1 MGHSMPKISDIIAHF
16 LYTTRFF
23 LLFLALALAV
33 FFAFQALKIQFNF
46 SPDTIYLDKD
56 SAYTFYEETYLPA
69 FAHTGQWCMLAV
81 ESQDGTKLKDTIKA
95 ISAQLAKNKHVLKV
109 HDPYSQPI
117 FLPTEQGISRIDT
130 TDSDGNLTPVAIK
143 YYKEHPLYQGSFIG
157 KDGHS
162 MALSFMVDSGFKE
175 QEEQN
180 FAIESIEKDLS
191 EFETDASISLY
202 LTGTPVIQHEMIR
215 LLKNDQTKFV
225 PFVALFL
232 VLLLFVMTKH
242 PFGALFPLFVIFLA
256 LIWTIGYL
264 AFMGHDINVVNNA
277 LFMLIMV
284 IGIADAVHI
293 YTRFVDES
301 INAQHNGKKPNK
313 KDVVINTLSAM
324 LLPCFLTSATTAL
337 GFLSS
342 SFTDIEII
350 KLFGIDTAI
359 GVMFCYVITFMI
371 MPVLLSWHKL
381 PTHHAPPFM
390 RNWPKILTIDG
401 MLRITITKSI
411 RYAKLLTAVSV
422 ISLVGAIIV
431 GKNITSNQNWLGEL
445 PPDNKAN
452 IALHFIEKNFSSVM
466 PFYIVLSGS
475 KEHLSSR
482 ASALAITD
490 IATKVREYPLHPTVR
505 APTDPLNFLLSHNPE
520 PLQLSDIDDTTY
532 EELIKGMMQFSK
544 GNVDKIGDMF
554 FSDDG
559 QHVRILGF
567 LPNVSTTKAEEFR
580 AFLLKTL
587 ATYTIPGVTIN
598 ATGPALISSNAL
610 HNLTRSMA
618 SSIGLALILISIF
631 VAIFFRSLRYMVIAV
646 LPNILPIGLTIA
658 AMYLFTIDVRLAT
671 VMIFSMALGL
681 SIDACIHLL
690 SRMEEERHK
699 SNKSLDKT
707 TYMRAIHRAFH
718 GSGRPIIYTTV
729 ILLGGFSIMFF
740 SEFVALKDFS
750 IIAAVT
756 LLSALIADIILLPA
770 LLLVTRKRS

>member
-1 MGHSMPKISDIIAHF
+1 MPKISDIIAHF
-16 LYTTRFF
+16 LYSSRFL
-23 LLFLALALAV
+23 LLFLALSLAG
-33 FFAFQALKIQFNF
+33 FFAFHALKIQFNF

-56 SAYTFYEETYLPA
+56 SAYSFYEETYLPA
-69 FAHTGQWCMLAV
+69 FIHTGQWCMLAA
-81 ESQDGTKLKDTIKA
+81 ESQDETKLKNTIKA
-95 ISAQLAKNKHVLKV
+95 ISAKLANNKYVLKV

-117 FLPTEQGISRIDT
+117 FLPTEQGITRIDT
-130 TDSDGNLTPVAIK
+130 TDKEGNLTPIAIK
-143 YYKEHPLYQGSFIG
+143 YFTEHPLYAGSFLG

-162 MALSFMVDSGFKE
+162 MAVSFMVDSGFKD

-180 FAIESIEKDLS
+180 LAIESIENDLS
-191 EFETDASISLY
+191 EFETNALSVSLY

-256 LIWTIGYL
+256 LIWTVGYL

-277 LFMLIMV
+277 LIMLIMV

-301 INAQHNGKKPNK
+301 INAQLNGKTPVK

-371 MPVLLSWHKL
+371 MPVLLSWHRL

-390 RNWPKILTIDG
+390 RSWPKFLTIDG
-401 MLRITITKSI
+401 MLRITITQSI
-411 RYAKLLTAVSV
+411 RYAKLLTVVSV
-422 ISLVGAIIV
+422 LSLVGAIII
-431 GKNITSNQNWLGEL
+431 GKNISSNQNWLGEL

-452 IALHFIEKNFSSVM
+452 RALQFIEKNFSSIM
-466 PFYIVLSGS
+466 PFYVVLSGS

-482 ASALAITD
+482 ESALAITD
-490 IATKVREYPLHPTVR
+490 IAKKIREYPLHPTVR
-505 APTDPLNFLLSHNPE
+505 APTDPLNFLLSHNPQ

-532 EELIKGMMQFSK
+532 EELIKGMTQLSD
-544 GNVDKIGDMF
+544 GNVENIGDMF
-554 FSDDG
+554 VSKDG

-580 AFLLKTL
+580 AFLLN
-587 ATYTIPGVTIN
+587 AVGSYTIHGVSIN

-618 SSIGLALILISIF
+618 SSIALALVLISIF

-658 AMYLFTIDVRLAT
+658 AMYLFNVDVRLAT

-699 SNKSLDKT
+699 SNKSLNKISF
-707 TYMRAIHRAFH
+707 MRAIYRAFH

-740 SEFVALKDFS
+740 SEFMALKDFS

-770 LLLVTRKRS
+770 LLLVSRKRS